1 MKKILVLGASDIQVP
16 LILKCKENG
25 LFTIVI
31 DKDINAIGGKF
42 ADLFLEISTNDLP
55 SICNLVQEQNLD
67 AIITTSD
74 FPVQIVSKVASQFNL
89 ISCSIYVAE
98 LCTNK
103 FWQRSFLEDS
113 GFHIPRY
120 ELIEK
125 FESLLHFSKNPFVLK
140 PIDSSGSRGVKLVTK
155 NDDLV
160 QCYLSSKLF
169 SKSGVLIAEEFIGG
183 REFSVETLSQNG
195 ITKIIA
201 ITEKHLIGQNNG
213 YFVEDCHII
222 PANLDQD
229 EINLINDVVIGA
241 ANKIGFD
248 NCGGHIEIKLFN
260 KEVYIIEMACRLGG
274 DFISS
279 ELVPLA
285 TGVDMLQNLIN
296 ISLGV
301 QIDTKH
307 KTANFAAVQ
316 FINKYNYIYCKSEI
330 ESNNKLIVKSE
341 IKPYMN
347 IEPSNSFERLGYIV
361 LKSDSENELRD
372 FIALASENY

>member
-1 MKKILVLGASDIQVP
+1 MKKILVLGASEIQLP

-31 DKDINAIGGKF
+31 DKDIDAIGSKF
-42 ADLFLEISTNDLP
+42 ADLFLEISTIDLP
-55 SICNLVQEQNLD
+55 SICGLVHEENVN

-103 FWQRSFLEDS
+103 FLQRSFLEDS

-120 ELIEK
+120 ELIDNLET
-125 FESLLHFSKNPFVLK
+125 LLHFSKNSFVLK
-140 PIDSSGSRGVKLVTK
+140 PIDSSGSRGVKLVTI
-155 NDDLV
+155 NDDLL
-160 QCYLSSKLF
+160 QCYASSKSF
-169 SKSGVLIAEEFIGG
+169 SKSGVVIAEEFIGG

-195 ITKIIA
+195 ITNIIA
-201 ITEKHLIGQNNG
+201 ITEKRLIGQNNG

-222 PANLDQD
+222 PANLNQD
-229 EINLINDVVIGA
+229 EFNLIKNVVIDA
-241 ANKIGFD
+241 TKRIGFD
-248 NCGGHIEIKLFN
+248 NCGGHIEVKLYN
-260 KEVYIIEMACRLGG
+260 KKVYIIEMACRLGG
-274 DFISS
+274 DFISTD
-279 ELVPLA
+279 LVPIA

-307 KTANFAAVQ
+307 KTAKFAAVQ
-316 FINKYNYIYCKSEI
+316 FINKYNYHYCKFEI
-330 ESNNKLIVKSE
+330 ESNNKLIVKSD

-372 FIALASENY
+372 FISLASENY